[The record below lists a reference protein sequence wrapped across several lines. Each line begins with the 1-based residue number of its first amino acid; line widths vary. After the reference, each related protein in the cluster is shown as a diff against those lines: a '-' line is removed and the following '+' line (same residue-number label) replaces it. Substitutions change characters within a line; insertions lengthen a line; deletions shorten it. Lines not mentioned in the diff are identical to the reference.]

1 MLTYAAPSIPNPYE
15 DAAVSQALVYI
26 HADDRETKQLQK
38 VKNNQK
44 QSETIKNNQKQSET
58 IRNNQKQSETNKTQ
72 AYKIYHA
79 KHPKYTIPSS
89 KLPKYTIPSLQNI
102 PFKEY
107 VRDMHSIAAPFK
119 LRFYVKRKMVYL
131 AKATTLGESGV
142 EADST
147 IGISYT
153 DTPEKQAIRNNQLC
167 STSELKAS

>member
-1 MLTYAAPSIPNPYE
+1 MVLSYKFPGEEA
-15 DAAVSQALVYI
+15 
-26 HADDRETKQLQK
+26 
-38 VKNNQK
+38 
-44 QSETIKNNQKQSET
+44 
-58 IRNNQKQSETNKTQ
+58 KT
-72 AYKIYHA
+72 
-79 KHPKYTIPSS
+79 
-89 KLPKYTIPSLQNI
+89 LPLELSATTEEV
-102 PFKEY
+102 KEY

-119 LRFYVKRKMVYL
+119 LRFYVKRRMVYL